1 MYSLISL
8 FMNICRYLDDTLAVN
23 IAHFLTFVKQIYLN
37 ERMLN
42 KVNITSDSCHFLVI
56 CTLPFA
62 AGHLCYKYRQSTG
75 RTSSD
80 VRPESRNYQRWRGR
94 GLSKSSLQIV
104 VKPNLDFN
112 RHNSTKILNLIS
124 HNSIINSNNVIS
136 TRGRRGRDHLEV
148 GFTTTCAISA
158 YLH

>member
-42 KVNITSDSCHFLVI
+42 ITSDSCHFSII
-56 CTLPFA
+56 CTLLFA

-75 RTSSD
+75 KLVGPTINKLFIPCFIPIFCLIFDSNKLM
-80 VRPESRNYQRWRGR
+80 VYLLWFPGNT
-94 GLSKSSLQIV
+94 I
-104 VKPNLDFN
+104 NLF
-112 RHNSTKILNLIS
+112 K
-124 HNSIINSNNVIS
+124 
-136 TRGRRGRDHLEV
+136 
-148 GFTTTCAISA
+148 
-158 YLH
+158 Y